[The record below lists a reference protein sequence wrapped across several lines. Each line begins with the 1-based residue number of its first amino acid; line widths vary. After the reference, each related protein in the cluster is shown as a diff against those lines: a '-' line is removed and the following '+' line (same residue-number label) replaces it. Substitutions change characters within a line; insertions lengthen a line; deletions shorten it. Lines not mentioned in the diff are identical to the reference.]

1 MTEVRDCVIVGGG
14 PGGLTAAIYLGRF
27 HRPTLV
33 IDAGD
38 PRAGWIP
45 TSHNHPGF
53 PQGINGGE
61 LIGLMQGQARIYDAD
76 IRQGAVTGLMH
87 DEAAGVFT
95 LATTEGEFLARN
107 VILAT
112 GVKDAQP
119 DIAGLYAGTQR
130 GLVRWCPI
138 CDAFEVTGKCVGV
151 IARDAHGVREI
162 EFLQTYTDRL
172 TLLLIGGGA
181 LDPEDEQ
188 ALAAAGGTL
197 VRCREEDVVL
207 EADAVVVRAD
217 GREHVFDSVYPA
229 LGMEPRSKLAHDA
242 GAELDEDDRLKVNGH
257 MMTSIPGLYAAG
269 DMVRGL
275 NQLSIAQ
282 AEGAIA
288 ATDIHNKL
296 RKAQRPGG
304 AKQGMLAV
312 G

>member
-1 MTEVRDCVIVGGG
+1 MPDILDSVVVGAG

-53 PQGINGGE
+53 PDGINGGE
-61 LIGLMQGQARIYDAD
+61 LLGLMQGQARLYGAE
-76 IRQGAVTGLMH
+76 IRSGAVTRLHH
-87 DEAAGVFT
+87 DEEAGVFT
-95 LATTEGEFLARN
+95 LTATEGEFLARN

-112 GVKDAQP
+112 GVQDVQP
-119 DIAGLYAGTQR
+119 DIPGLYAATQR
-130 GLVRWCPI
+130 GLIRWCPI
-138 CDAFEVTGKCVGV
+138 CDGYEVTDKRVAV
-151 IARDAHGVREI
+151 IGRDPHGVREV
-162 EFLQTYTDRL
+162 EFLRTYSDRL
-172 TLLLIGGGA
+172 ALVLIDGGA
-181 LDPEDEQ
+181 LDDENRR
-188 ALAAAGGTL
+188 ALAEAGAELIACDAADVSFEADEVVVQAGGRTH
-197 VRCREEDVVL
+197 R
-207 EADAVVVRAD
+207 
-217 GREHVFDSVYPA
+217 FDSAYPA

-242 GAELDEDDRLKVNGH
+242 GARLDEDDRLWVNGH

-275 NQLSIAQ
+275 NQISIAQ

-288 ATDIHNKL
+288 ATDIHNRL
-296 RKAQRPGG
+296 RKMQRPV
-304 AKQGMLAV
+304 AKDDGMLAV

>member
-1 MTEVRDCVIVGGG
+1 MAEVRDCVIVGGG

-27 HRPTLV
+27 RRPALV

-53 PQGINGGE
+53 PDGINGGE
-61 LIGLMQGQARIYDAD
+61 LLGLMQAQARLYDAEF
-76 IRQGAVTGLMH
+76 RQGVVESLRCMEDGA
-87 DEAAGVFT
+87 FT
-95 LATTEGEFLARN
+95 LQTDGGELRARS

-112 GVKDAQP
+112 GVKDVQP
-119 DIAGLYAGTQR
+119 DIPGLYAGTQR
-130 GLVRWCPI
+130 GLIRWCPI
-138 CDAFEVTGKCVGV
+138 CDAFEVTGRRVAV
-151 IARDAHGVREI
+151 IGRDAHAVREV

-172 TLLLIGGGA
+172 ALILIDGGS
-181 LDPEDEQ
+181 LDAEEQ
-188 ALAAAGGTL
+188 RALAATGAEL
-197 VRCREEDVVL
+197 IRCAASDVSL
-207 EADAVVVRAD
+207 EADEVVARAD
-217 GREHVFDSVYPA
+217 GRIHRFDSVYPA

-242 GAELDEDDRLKVNGH
+242 GARLDEDDRLWVNGH
-257 MMTSIPGLYAAG
+257 MMTSIDGLYAAG

-288 ATDIHNKL
+288 ATDIHNRL
-296 RKAQRPGG
+296 RKAHLPG
-304 AKQGMLAV
+304 AADESLLAV

>member
-1 MTEVRDCVIVGGG
+1 MAEVRDNIIVGGG

-27 HRPTLV
+27 HRPALV

-61 LIGLMQGQARIYDAD
+61 LLGLMQGQARLYDAE
-76 IRQGAVTGLMH
+76 IRPGTVQRLHCGP
-87 DEAAGVFT
+87 DGVFT
-95 LATTEGEFLARN
+95 LDTNGGELRARS

-112 GVKDAQP
+112 GVRDVQP
-119 DIAGLYAGTQR
+119 DIPGMFAGTQR
-130 GLVRWCPI
+130 GVIRWCPI
-138 CDAFEVTGKCVGV
+138 CDAFEITGKRVAV
-151 IARDAHGVREI
+151 IGRNAHAVREI
-162 EFLQTYTDRL
+162 EFLRTYTDRL
-172 TLLLIGGGA
+172 ALVLVDGGR
-181 LDPEDEQ
+181 LDDENRR
-188 ALAAAGGTL
+188 ALAETGAELIHCDAS
-197 VRCREEDVVL
+197 DVTL
-207 EADAVVVRAD
+207 EAQEVVVNVD
-217 GREHVFDSVYPA
+217 GRSYSFDSAYPA

-242 GAELDEDDRLKVNGH
+242 GARLDDDDRLWVNGH
-257 MMTSIPGLYAAG
+257 MMTSIDGLYAAG

-296 RKAQRPGG
+296 RKAQLAGG
-304 AKQGMLAV
+304 ADEALLAV

>member
-14 PGGLTAAIYLGRF
+14 PAGLTAAIYLGRF
-27 HRPTLV
+27 HRPALV

-53 PQGINGGE
+53 PDGINGGE
-61 LIGLMQGQARIYDAD
+61 LLGQMRAQACLYDAEFRD
-76 IRQGAVTGLMH
+76 GAVTGLFH
-87 DEAAGVFT
+87 DPGSCVFT
-95 LATTEGEFLARN
+95 LETTEGEVLARN

-112 GVKDAQP
+112 GVKDVEP
-119 DIAGLYAGTQR
+119 DIPGLFAGTQR
-130 GLVRWCPI
+130 GVIRWCPI
-138 CDAFEVTGKCVGV
+138 CDAFEVTGKRVAV
-151 IARDAHGVREI
+151 IGQDAHAVREI
-162 EFLQTYTDRL
+162 EFLRTYTDQL
-172 TLLLIGGGA
+172 TLVLIGGGQ
-181 LDPEDEQ
+181 LD
-188 ALAAAGGTL
+188 
-197 VRCREEDVVL
+197 EEDRRALETAGADLATCDVSDIIL
-207 EADAVVVRAD
+207 EADEVVVEAG
-217 GREHVFDSVYPA
+217 GRTLRFDSAYPA

-242 GAELDEDDRLKVNGH
+242 GARLDEDDRLWVNGH
-257 MMTSIPGLYAAG
+257 MMTSIEGLYAAG

-296 RKAQRPGG
+296 RKAVRP
-304 AKQGMLAV
+304 AAADQGLLAV